1 MVHAKY
7 ESPDTINNAA
17 NTIFNF
23 SFISF
28 FFIWARGVSYW
39 KLQKIAL
46 QCVRLFY
53 SFPYPHRLFVGGCE
67 LGWESELGFQTL
79 INYFVET

>member
-7 ESPDTINNAA
+7 ESPATINNAA

-28 FFIWARGVSYW
+28 FFIWARGVSFR
-39 KLQKIAL
+39 KLH
-46 QCVRLFY
+46 RN
-53 SFPYPHRLFVGGCE
+53 YPTMWV
-67 LGWESELGFQTL
+67 
-79 INYFVET
+79 